1 MPYVLLLFKLHY
13 LDRQGR
19 EIKVQVRF
27 ITSITC
33 QKLRYVLTEENGLE
47 LECISGIL
55 LRFQLS
61 VLPLPKRNFKS

>member
-55 LRFQLS
+55 LRYQLS
-61 VLPLPKRNFKS
+61 VLLLPKRNFKS

>member
-27 ITSITC
+27 VTSITC

-61 VLPLPKRNFKS
+61 VLPLPKRNFES

>member
-27 ITSITC
+27 INSITC
-33 QKLRYVLTEENGLE
+33 QKLKHMLAEKNSLE
-47 LECISGIL
+47 LECISSIL
-55 LRFQLS
+55 LRFHLS
-61 VLPLPKRNFKS
+61 VLSLPERNFKS

>member
-47 LECISGIL
+47 LECIPGIL
-55 LRFQLS
+55 RRFQLS

>member
-55 LRFQLS
+55 LRVQLS
-61 VLPLPKRNFKS
+61 VLSLPERNFKS